1 MDLHTAPV
9 VHMPQT
15 LEGQI
20 EEACKSYYL
29 FVRVADVNR
38 DLRAAPLD
46 EFADLCEVS
55 WRMVVEVVL

>member
-9 VHMPQT
+9 VRMPQA
-15 LEGQI
+15 LEGQM

-29 FVRVADVNR
+29 FVRGADVNR

-46 EFADLCEVS
+46 EFADLCEV
-55 WRMVVEVVL
+55 